1 MMNCK
6 SEKGSCKAKCIKIG
20 LLAVAGVAALGG
32 VVMLLW
38 NWLIPSLFFGAQPV
52 SYCQALGVLVLSKI
66 LFGGFRG
73 GCHHGRWGARRQQW
87 ENMTPEEREQLKGRF
102 GSRWSKCCGSG
113 KAEDGVSKDA
123 SSTPGK

>member
-6 SEKGSCKAKCIKIG
+6 REKGSCKTKCIKIG

-73 GCHHGRWGARRQQW
+73 HCHGRWHERRQQW
-87 ENMTPEEREQLKGRF
+87 ERMTPEEREKLKGRF
-102 GSRWSKCCGSG
+102 GSRWSKCCSTDEP
-113 KAEDGVSKDA
+113 KDGANPVEK
-123 SSTPGK
+123 